1 MTRIARHP
9 GATLLRT
16 AAVAAVTTAWL
27 ATTGCSKP
35 SEPAAPAAPA
45 AEAQPTA
52 ATPTPAAAAE
62 PAAAEPA
69 AAEAEAAA
77 AAGAPAAAPEAP
89 AGPDPRANAWG
100 LSHRPA
106 TVKSGDRVYVV
117 TKGRDRTMVDAKAV
131 YQLFAHDVASVDG
144 DVVTI
149 AEVGGGTF
157 RIGSSFVIPAGV
169 AKASALKVGDAVLAE
184 WASSLK
190 HAVVEGFVGPA
201 DAPESVKIRYTDL
214 PESWPDD
221 KVVATRAARELTKL
235 EDGLHPGTFAMVHDD
250 GRDIIVLLLSDTP
263 EGWLVQRFGGRLAL
277 FGADKLVPIPVAAS
291 FRKGEAVRVPWVGM
305 MVPGKVVRSKGTW
318 TWAKVDGIGQK
329 DPIAAARGQ
338 ILAEQGAA
346 APAKDGHAKDGNAKD
361 GHAAKAKAGAK

>member
-1 MTRIARHP
+1 MNTTSRHP
-9 GATLLRT
+9 DHLGQLRVMAAAPSLALALALVAGCGKPAEAPAPAQATL
-16 AAVAAVTTAWL
+16 
-27 ATTGCSKP
+27 
-35 SEPAAPAAPA
+35 EPPVAAPA
-45 AEAQPTA
+45 AEPVA
-52 ATPTPAAAAE
+52 AEAAKPAE
-62 PAAAEPA
+62 PAIEP
-69 AAEAEAAA
+69 EAAA
-77 AAGAPAAAPEAP
+77 AAPAAGPEAVP
-89 AGPDPRANAWG
+89 ATDPRANAWG
-100 LSHRPA
+100 LSHRAA

-117 TKGRDRTMVDAKAV
+117 TKGRDRTMTDAKAV

-157 RIGSSFVIPAGV
+157 RIGASFVIPAGV
-169 AKASALKVGDAVLAE
+169 AKASLLKVGDSVLAE

-221 KVVATRAARELTKL
+221 KVVATRAVRELTRL

-250 GRDIIVLLLSDTP
+250 GRDIIVLLLAETP

-277 FGADKLVPIPVAAS
+277 FSADKLVSIPVAAS

-305 MVPGKVVRSKGTW
+305 MVPGKVVRTKGTW

-338 ILAEQGAA
+338 ILAEQGK
-346 APAKDGHAKDGNAKD
+346 PTG
-361 GHAAKAKAGAK
+361 AGKTGDKK